1 MCCYRAVAL
10 LGGLILFAGGCDTN
24 FRWSGRANTAEQ
36 AGQKLSG
43 VAVVDLDEV
52 ARRLGSDVAMVQ
64 AIRESQ
70 TSLNQQLQS
79 LQTSLQQQYQR
90 KKHELDGRQV
100 QAKRDQATETK
111 QLEAFSRQLSV
122 QLNQARRNANNQI
135 NAHQRQLIQRFREEV
150 KPVAQQAAFERGL
163 GVVVTKNESVLLAF
177 DDAHD
182 ITAAVVEKLQAQR
195 AAFQGA
201 GSQPVASRGAPPA
214 ETRR

>member
-1 MCCYRAVAL
+1 MRRHRAVAL
-10 LGGLILFAGGCDTN
+10 LGSLILFAGGCN
-24 FRWSGRANTAEQ
+24 CNYPWSRKANTPEHP
-36 AGQKLSG
+36 GQRLSG

-79 LQTSLQQQYQR
+79 MQTSLQQQYQR
-90 KKHELDGRQV
+90 TKHEIDGRQV
-100 QAKRDQATETK
+100 QAKRDEATGTK
-111 QLEAFSRQLSV
+111 QLKALGQQITV
-122 QLNQARRNANNQI
+122 QLNQARRSANSQI
-135 NAHQRQLIQRFREEV
+135 NAHRQQLIQRFREEV
-150 KPVAQQAAFERGL
+150 KPVARHVAFERGL

-195 AAFQGA
+195 AASQSA
-201 GSQPVASRGAPPA
+201 GSQGIASRGTPPA
-214 ETRR
+214 QTRR